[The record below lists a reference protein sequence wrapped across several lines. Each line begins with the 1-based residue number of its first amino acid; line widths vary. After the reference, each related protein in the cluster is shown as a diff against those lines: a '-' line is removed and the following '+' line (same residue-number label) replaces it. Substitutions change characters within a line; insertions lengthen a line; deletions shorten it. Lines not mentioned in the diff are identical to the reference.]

1 MNDTIAMISTPIG
14 SGGISMIRISGQEA
28 LDIVNEIYKGKDLY
42 KVATHTIHYGHI
54 VDENEVIDE
63 VLVSVMRAP
72 KTYTREDIIE
82 ISCHG
87 GVFVT
92 NKILELLLLRGARL
106 AEPGEF
112 TKRAFLNGRIDL
124 TQAEAV
130 MDIIEA
136 KTKTNLKIANL
147 GLRGDIKKLIDDF
160 RSRLLSCMVKIEVNI
175 DYPEYEDEEQIT
187 TELLKPSMEE
197 MNEELQ
203 NILNKCESSQMIKE
217 GIKTVIIGKPNVGKS
232 SLLNA
237 ILREEKAIVTD
248 IAGTTRDIVE
258 GKANIGGIVLN
269 LIDTA
274 GMREASDVVERI
286 GIQKTKEAINK
297 ADLIILVF
305 DNSTAL
311 DDYDRKLLD
320 LTEDKRRIIVINKED
335 LQAKID
341 VSEIKDYILLSSF
354 NEKDIEKLESKI
366 KQECQVGNIKEMDA
380 SYIGNARQISKLKQA
395 KKAIEDSLK
404 AIEEKMPID
413 IVSIDIASAW
423 HYLGEIT
430 GEETSEDLMK
440 ELFSKFCLGK

>member
-203 NILNKCESSQMIKE
+203 NILNKC
-217 GIKTVIIGKPNVGKS
+217 
-232 SLLNA
+232 
-237 ILREEKAIVTD
+237 
-248 IAGTTRDIVE
+248 
-258 GKANIGGIVLN
+258 
-269 LIDTA
+269 
-274 GMREASDVVERI
+274 
-286 GIQKTKEAINK
+286 
-297 ADLIILVF
+297 
-305 DNSTAL
+305 
-311 DDYDRKLLD
+311 
-320 LTEDKRRIIVINKED
+320 
-335 LQAKID
+335 
-341 VSEIKDYILLSSF
+341 
-354 NEKDIEKLESKI
+354 
-366 KQECQVGNIKEMDA
+366 
-380 SYIGNARQISKLKQA
+380 
-395 KKAIEDSLK
+395 
-404 AIEEKMPID
+404 
-413 IVSIDIASAW
+413 
-423 HYLGEIT
+423 
-430 GEETSEDLMK
+430 
-440 ELFSKFCLGK
+440 

>member
-14 SGGISMIRISGQEA
+14 SGGISIIRISGKEA
-28 LDIVNEIYKGKDLY
+28 LEIITKIYKGKDLF

-54 VDENEVIDE
+54 VDGQEVIDE
-63 VLVSVMRAP
+63 VLVSVMKAP
-72 KTYTREDIIE
+72 KTYTREDVIE

-92 NKILELLLLRGARL
+92 NKILEMLLSKGARL

-136 KTKTNLKIANL
+136 KTKTNLKMAHF
-147 GLRGDIKKLIDDF
+147 GLRGDIKRMMDNL
-160 RSRLLSCMVKIEVNI
+160 RSRLLTCMAKIEVNI

-187 TELLKPSMEE
+187 IDILQPSMSEI
-197 MNEELQ
+197 NKELQ
-203 NILNKCESSQMIKE
+203 NILDKCETSQMIKE

-258 GKANIGGIVLN
+258 GKTNIGGIILN

-274 GMREASDVVERI
+274 GIREASDVVEKI
-286 GIQKTKEAINK
+286 GIQKTEEAINK

-305 DNSTAL
+305 DNSTPL
-311 DDYDRKLLD
+311 DVYDRKLLA
-320 LTEDKRRIIVINKED
+320 LTENKKRIVVINKED
-335 LQAKID
+335 LQSKIELT
-341 VSEIKDYILLSSF
+341 EIKDYILLSSF
-354 NEKDIEKLESKI
+354 NEKDIEKLENKI
-366 KQECQVGNIKEMDA
+366 KQECQVGNINDMDA
-380 SYIGNARQISKLKQA
+380 SYIGNARQVSKLKQA

-404 AIEEKMPID
+404 SIEEKMPID
-413 IVSIDIASAW
+413 IISIDIKSAW
-423 HYLGEIT
+423 HSLGEIT
-430 GEETSEDLMK
+430 GDVANEDLIN

>member
-366 KQECQVGNIKEMDA
+366 KQECQVGNINEMDA

>member
-14 SGGISMIRISGQEA
+14 SGGISIIRVSGQEA
-28 LDIVNEIYKGKDLY
+28 LEIVTKIYKGKDLF

-54 VDENEVIDE
+54 VDEQEVIDE
-63 VLVSVMRAP
+63 VLVSVMKAP
-72 KTYTREDIIE
+72 KTYTREDVIE

-92 NKILELLLLRGARL
+92 NKILEMLLSKGARL

-136 KTKTNLKIANL
+136 KTKTNLKMAHF
-147 GLRGDIKKLIDDF
+147 GLRGDIKRMMDIL
-160 RSRLLSCMVKIEVNI
+160 RSRLLTCMAKIEVNI

-187 TELLKPSMEE
+187 VDILKPSMLEI
-197 MNEELQ
+197 NKELQ
-203 NILNKCESSQMIKE
+203 NILDKCEASQMIKD

-237 ILREEKAIVTD
+237 ILREDKAIVTD

-258 GKANIGGIVLN
+258 GKTNIGGIILN

-274 GMREASDVVERI
+274 GIREASDVVEKI
-286 GIQKTKEAINK
+286 GIQKTEEAINK

-305 DNSTAL
+305 DNSTPL
-311 DDYDRKLLD
+311 DVYDRKLLS
-320 LTEDKRRIIVINKED
+320 LTENKKRIVVINKED
-335 LQAKID
+335 LKSKIELT
-341 VSEIKDYILLSSF
+341 EIKDYILLSSF
-354 NEKDIEKLESKI
+354 NEKDIEKLENKI
-366 KQECQVGNIKEMDA
+366 KQECQVGNINDMDA
-380 SYIGNARQISKLKQA
+380 SYIGNARQVSKLKQA

-404 AIEEKMPID
+404 SMEEKMPID
-413 IVSIDIASAW
+413 IISIDIKSAW
-423 HYLGEIT
+423 HSLGEIT
-430 GEETSEDLMK
+430 GDVANEDLIN

>member
-311 DDYDRKLLD
+311 DDYDRKLLA

-366 KQECQVGNIKEMDA
+366 KQECQVGNINEMDA